1 MNQLS
6 NSPDA
11 VLADIGGTNARFA
24 LLDGRELS
32 QIQRLNVVDHA
43 TAYDALAAALEQFG
57 LASAPRAAVLGFAG
71 PVNSERAFMTN
82 TGWETLAAELYRRFG
97 FTHVRLMNDYEALA
111 LGLDQFT
118 QADRQTIGPDLEGTA
133 GTLAV
138 VGPGSGLGVAALI
151 PGRIPPTLLIG
162 EGGHSTMPA
171 SDHLESE
178 ILNLLRTEFG
188 HVSAERVLSGPGL
201 ANLYK
206 AIATIAQRPI
216 EPLSPADVTRQGL
229 DGTDEVC
236 RLALKYFC
244 RFLGSFAGNMAL
256 CYGAQAG
263 VYLAGGILPRFPEF
277 LAASEF
283 RERFEHKGRLSDYLS
298 RIPTWLI
305 TRPDAAFT
313 GLAVA
318 ARHIE

>member
-1 MNQLS
+1 MQTCNP
-6 NSPDA
+6 PDA

-32 QIQRLNVVDHA
+32 QIEHLSVVEHA
-43 TAYDALAAALEQFG
+43 TAYDALSAALEQFG
-57 LASAPRAAVLGFAG
+57 LASAPPVAVLGFAG
-71 PVNSERAFMTN
+71 PVSSERAFMTN
-82 TGWETLAAELYRRFG
+82 TGWETLSAELRRRFG
-97 FTHVRLMNDYEALA
+97 FARVRLMNDYEALA

-118 QADRQTIGPDLEGTA
+118 QADRQTIGPELESKV

-151 PGRIPPTLLIG
+151 PGQSPPTLLIG
-162 EGGHSTMPA
+162 EGGHSSMPA
-171 SDHLESE
+171 SDHLEAE

-216 EPLSPADVTRQGL
+216 EALDPSDVTRQGL
-229 DGTDEVC
+229 EGSDEVC

-263 VYLAGGILPRFPEF
+263 VYLAGGILPRFPDF

-283 RERFEHKGRLSDYLS
+283 RERFEHKGRLSEYLS

-305 TRPDAAFT
+305 TRPDAAFA

-318 ARHIE
+318 AGHLE